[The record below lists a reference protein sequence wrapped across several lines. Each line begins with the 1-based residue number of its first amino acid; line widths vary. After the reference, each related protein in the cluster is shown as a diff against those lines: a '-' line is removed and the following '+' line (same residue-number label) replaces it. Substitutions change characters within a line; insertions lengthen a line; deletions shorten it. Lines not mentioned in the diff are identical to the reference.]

1 MRDGLRAMLAAGGHT
16 VVGEADGPAQAQS
29 DLARLE
35 ADIVLLD
42 LGLHEHSG
50 FELLAE
56 LQQRRL
62 PARVIVLTMS
72 TQGRDVAEAMRLG
85 AAGYLAKL
93 APSAVLLDA
102 IDRVGRGERV
112 LGAGFEAAAAAPDP
126 AAATGPAELLQRLS
140 ARERQIL
147 ALVVRGRTSASIAL
161 QIGLSP
167 KTVETYRSRL
177 MDKLEV
183 PDVTGLVRFAI
194 RAGLIDADLN

>member
-1 MRDGLRAMLAAGGHT
+1 
-16 VVGEADGPAQAQS
+16 
-29 DLARLE
+29 
-35 ADIVLLD
+35 
-42 LGLHEHSG
+42 
-50 FELLAE
+50 
-56 LQQRRL
+56 
-62 PARVIVLTMS
+62 
-72 TQGRDVAEAMRLG
+72 
-85 AAGYLAKL
+85 
-93 APSAVLLDA
+93 VLLDA

-112 LGAGFEAAAAAPDP
+112 LGAGFEAAAVAPDP